1 MARKQLSINVEQ
13 LQKIFEKGLDH
24 NPLEKK
30 FKINF
35 KNGQSSFVDEKT
47 MQYILYLQNVT
58 KNPKSFPKFFDLN
71 SILTSCDRE
80 LLDFYTFIFNNKN
93 ISFSQL
99 FQDLFVLYL
108 LGKKREGKYLEFGAT
123 NGIELSNSLLLEK
136 EFDWNGVLAEP
147 SPQWQTQLRE
157 NRPNSQLLSE
167 CIYSETG
174 KNIDFFVSK
183 EGVYSTIEEFRES
196 DIESIPI
203 NTKIR
208 NEQGYSIKVPTI
220 SLNDV
225 FIKYFNGERID
236 YMSVDTEGSEFL
248 ILSNFN
254 FDKYGP
260 KIVTVE
266 HNFTSSEKKLDS
278 LFKENKYKRMF
289 APHTQFDAWYVREY

>member
-1 MARKQLSINVEQ
+1 MLKSY
-13 LQKIFEKGLDH
+13 KKFEKGLAH

-30 FKINF
+30 LKINF
-35 KNGQSSFVDEKT
+35 KNGKSSFVDERT
-47 MQYILYLQNVT
+47 FQYILYLQNII
-58 KNPKSFPKFFDLN
+58 KNPKSIPKFFDLN
-71 SILTSCDRE
+71 SIFNTNDDE
-80 LLDFYTFIFNNKN
+80 LLDFYTFIFNNRN

-99 FQDLFVLYL
+99 FQDLFVLFL
-108 LGKKREGKYLEFGAT
+108 LEKKRGGNFLEFGAT

-147 SPQWQTQLRE
+147 SPEWQNQLRA
-157 NRPNSQLLSE
+157 NRPKSKLLSE

-174 KNIDFFVSK
+174 KTVDFFVSK
-183 EGVYSTIEEFRES
+183 EGALSTIEEFRQS
-196 DIESIPI
+196 DIESLPI
-203 NTKIR
+203 NSKMR
-208 NEQGYSIKVPTI
+208 NEDGFSVKVPTI

-289 APHTQFDAWYVREY
+289 ASHTQFDAWYVRED